1 MTQPPHRDKAISP
14 LKKWHS
20 RLGLTAAI
28 FVLALALT
36 GFLLNHVAD
45 WRLDDR
51 LISSPFVL
59 EWYGISQPHQMRS
72 FAVAEQ
78 FISKVGEEVFLN
90 TREVAHCSG
99 ELRGAVAL
107 LSGKMLVI
115 ACENELF
122 LLDQN
127 HEMIERLGISQGLP
141 SPLRRIGIHN
151 TELVLAIGSDSHP
164 DVMGADVDNLLW
176 TPLSGDAGAVLWSV
190 SVPTPPALADLLGKH
205 FVGEGISVERLL
217 LDIHSGRI
225 VGGWGVYLVD
235 LMAILFVVLAV
246 TGCLLW
252 YRQGRQQG

>member
-51 LISSPFVL
+51 LISSPLVL

-90 TREVAHCSG
+90 AREVAHCSG

-225 VGGWGVYLVD
+225 VGGWGVYMVD

>member
-1 MTQPPHRDKAISP
+1 MIQPPYRDKAISP

-20 RLGLTAAI
+20 RLGLTAAT
-28 FVLALALT
+28 FVLALAFT

-51 LISSPFVL
+51 LISSPLVL
-59 EWYGISQPHQMRS
+59 KWYGISQPHQMRS

-90 TREVAHCSG
+90 TREIAHCRG
-99 ELRGAVAL
+99 ELQGAVAL

-141 SPLRRIGIHN
+141 SPLQQIGTRN
-151 TELVLAIGSDSHP
+151 TELILAVGSGVQADVLR
-164 DVMGADVDNLLW
+164 ADVDNLLW
-176 TPLSGDAGAVLWSV
+176 TPLAGDAGAIIWSV

-225 VGGWGVYLVD
+225 VGAWGVYLVD

>member
-51 LISSPFVL
+51 LISSPLVL

-225 VGGWGVYLVD
+225 VGGWGVYMVD